1 MVLIRVASPFGI
13 PEPRVEV
20 YSYRDHREVQRRMA
34 DNDME
39 SPEGGYEARD
49 LTMAAGFGASIGIMV
64 GAVVFAITQNPVWIG
79 IGIPFGAALGF
90 VFGRYL
96 RRLDDDS
103 PLLTTFGPILIKG
116 YPRDKG

>member
-1 MVLIRVASPFGI
+1 MVRLKV
-13 PEPRVEV
+13 RVEV
-20 YSYRDHREVQRRMA
+20 YRYRDHGEVQRRMA

-39 SPEGGYEARD
+39 SREGGYEARD
-49 LTMAAGFGASIGIMV
+49 LTMAAGFGAAIGIIV

-79 IGIPFGAALGF
+79 IGIPFGAALGI

-96 RRLDDDS
+96 RRLDDNS
-103 PLLTTFGPILIKG
+103 PLVAIFGPFLIKG